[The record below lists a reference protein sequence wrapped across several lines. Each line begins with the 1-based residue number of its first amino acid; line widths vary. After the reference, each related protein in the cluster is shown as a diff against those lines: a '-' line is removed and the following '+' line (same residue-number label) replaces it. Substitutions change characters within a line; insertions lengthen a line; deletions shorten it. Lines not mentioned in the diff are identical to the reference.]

1 LESLE
6 EFYKHKFQ
14 TPPKIKNQK
23 NGLFDV
29 FTIEENMKYNV
40 KTPAYVRRDF
50 YKILLFEGE
59 NIFHFG
65 DESIPVSGKT
75 LLFFNPNTPYTYE
88 TLAPGTKGY
97 FCVFKE
103 EFFKDS
109 LRIHL
114 TDLPLFKPFSKPIYP
129 LSDDLFAEIHPLFV
143 KIKNEIEG
151 DYSYKYELIKSYVS
165 ALIFSAL
172 KLSVSPAKPE
182 STNAATRI
190 TAVFMEVL
198 DRQFSIES
206 ISQKITCRTPADF
219 ADQLAIHINYLNRV
233 LKKTTGKT
241 TTELINERLLSEA
254 KALLKHSNWNIAE
267 ISEALGYRDQS
278 HFSSFFKSQTQ
289 YAPSDFRKV

>member
-114 TDLPLFKPFSKPIYP
+114 TDLPCLNLFQNPSIHFQMIYLLKYIHFLSK
-129 LSDDLFAEIHPLFV
+129 
-143 KIKNEIEG
+143 
-151 DYSYKYELIKSYVS
+151 
-165 ALIFSAL
+165 L
-172 KLSVSPAKPE
+172 KMKWKG
-182 STNAATRI
+182 I
-190 TAVFMEVL
+190 TA
-198 DRQFSIES
+198 
-206 ISQKITCRTPADF
+206 
-219 ADQLAIHINYLNRV
+219 INM
-233 LKKTTGKT
+233 
-241 TTELINERLLSEA
+241 S
-254 KALLKHSNWNIAE
+254 
-267 ISEALGYRDQS
+267 
-278 HFSSFFKSQTQ
+278 
-289 YAPSDFRKV
+289 

>member
-1 LESLE
+1 
-6 EFYKHKFQ
+6 
-14 TPPKIKNQK
+14 
-23 NGLFDV
+23 
-29 FTIEENMKYNV
+29 M
-40 KTPAYVRRDF
+40 
-50 YKILLFEGE
+50 
-59 NIFHFG
+59 
-65 DESIPVSGKT
+65 
-75 LLFFNPNTPYTYE
+75 
-88 TLAPGTKGY
+88 
-97 FCVFKE
+97 
-103 EFFKDS
+103 
-109 LRIHL
+109 
-114 TDLPLFKPFSKPIYP
+114 
-129 LSDDLFAEIHPLFV
+129 
-143 KIKNEIEG
+143 EG

-190 TAVFMEVL
+190 TDVFMEVL

-206 ISQKITCRTPADF
+206 ISQKITCRSPADF